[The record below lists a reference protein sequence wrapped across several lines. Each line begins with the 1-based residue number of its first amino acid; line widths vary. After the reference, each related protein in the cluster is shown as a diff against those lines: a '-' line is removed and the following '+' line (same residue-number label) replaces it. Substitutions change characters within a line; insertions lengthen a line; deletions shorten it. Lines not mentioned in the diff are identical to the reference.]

1 MVMYQ
6 EYAPEP
12 KQPTREFQ
20 TALAA
25 FHCGDANPMRQYLG
39 LPLQVPCDD
48 CDTDAPFI
56 PHGKSLLCA
65 DCFVDR
71 ESFLSDLYS
80 GHVNALSV

>member
-1 MVMYQ
+1 MVTYN

-25 FHCGDANPMRQYLG
+25 FHCGDANPMRQYLE

-48 CDTDAPFI
+48 CGADSLFI
-56 PHGKSLLCA
+56 AHGKSLLCS

-71 ESFLSDLYS
+71 EAFLHDI
-80 GHVNALSV
+80 HA